1 VAGVVTSGRQV
12 VSELNGQI
20 SQLFA
25 CTRWI
30 VGGGRTSALSTVE
43 MRRAGK
49 VKSLS
54 SFHTFSTGAFTT
66 ALTLT
71 WVDMVGGGVALGCC
85 LLVGLEEEQGI
96 VPRGLPKKGAAVLHV
111 TRGWPPQNCTTAQKG
126 KDLYHGPHVRSGGHT
141 PAIGQASPPPTAIVA
156 STRTRIVVRVIV
168 FVCVYVCMYVC
179 TKLGSV
185 YDHCTA
191 VGRDGEVGE
200 GEEEEEGAAPAA
212 RRSSSSRARVA

>member
-96 VPRGLPKKGAAVLHV
+96 VPRGLPKKGGTAAPRHSRLAATKLHHSPE
-111 TRGWPPQNCTTAQKG
+111 GKG
-126 KDLYHGPHVRSGGHT
+126 PLPR
-141 PAIGQASPPPTAIVA
+141 
-156 STRTRIVVRVIV
+156 STRTFWWAHTSYRPSLPPPHRHRRQHPDQDRCPCDCICMC
-168 FVCVYVCMYVC
+168 VCVYVCMY
-179 TKLGSV
+179 KAGLSLRPLHG
-185 YDHCTA
+185 
-191 VGRDGEVGE
+191 GGQGW
-200 GEEEEEGAAPAA
+200 GGG
-212 RRSSSSRARVA
+212 